1 MKKRMQALFLA
12 LALILVGVWYPT
24 GAAQAEEV
32 GEDIDYAFLNTEEAL
47 VGHMQAQTWGVY
59 LMDGDS
65 SLVKLGT
72 GKAGAGGST
81 SAARNCSISVLVI
94 VERLNNGSWGRWTSW
109 KASKSS
115 DVYIASSQA
124 LTVPT
129 GYYYR
134 VRCTHYA
141 GGDVSSSWTRGLKI

>member
-12 LALILVGVWYPT
+12 LALVLVGVWYP
-24 GAAQAEEV
+24 GDAVQAEEV
-32 GEDIDYAFLNTEEAL
+32 GEDIDYAFLNTEDAL

-59 LMDGDS
+59 LVDGDS
-65 SLVKLGT
+65 SIVKLGT
-72 GKAGAGGST
+72 GKIGAGGT
-81 SAARNCSISVLVI
+81 TTAARNCSISILVI
-94 VERLNNGSWGRWTSW
+94 VERLNNGSWGRLTSW

-115 DVYIASSQA
+115 DVAIASAKA

-141 GGDVSSSWTRGLKI
+141 GGDASSSCTGGLKI

>member
-1 MKKRMQALFLA
+1 MKKRIQALFLA
-12 LALILVGVWYPT
+12 LVLILVGVWYP
-24 GAAQAEEV
+24 GDAVQAEEV
-32 GEDIDYAFLNTEEAL
+32 GEDIDYAFLNTEDAL

-59 LMDGDS
+59 LTAGDS

-81 SAARNCSISVLVI
+81 TAARNCSISVLVV

-141 GGDVSSSWTRGLKI
+141 GGDASSSSTRGLKV

>member
-1 MKKRMQALFLA
+1 MKKRIHALFLA
-12 LALILVGVWYPT
+12 LARVLVGVWYPG
-24 GAAQAEEV
+24 GAVQAEEV
-32 GEDIDYAFLNTEEAL
+32 GEEIDYAFLNTEDAL

-59 LMDGDS
+59 LTAGDS
-65 SLVKLGT
+65 SIVKLGT
-72 GKAGAGGST
+72 GKAGVGGST
-81 SAARNCSISVLVI
+81 SAARKCAISVLVI

-134 VRCTHYA
+134 VRCTHAA
-141 GGDVSSSWTRGLKI
+141 GGDVSSSWTGGLKF

>member
-1 MKKRMQALFLA
+1 MKKRIQALFLA
-12 LALILVGVWYPT
+12 LALILVGVWYPG
-24 GAAQAEEV
+24 GAVQAEEV
-32 GEDIDYAFLNTEEAL
+32 GEDIDYPFLNTEDAL

-59 LMDGDS
+59 LVDGDS
-65 SLVKLGT
+65 SIVKLGT

-81 SAARNCSISVLVI
+81 AAARNCSISVLVI
-94 VERLNNGSWGRWTSW
+94 VERLTNGSWGRWTSW

-115 DVYIASSQA
+115 EVLITTAKA

-134 VRCTHYA
+134 VRCTHAA
-141 GGDVSSSWTRGLKI
+141 GGDVCSSWTRGLQI

>member
-1 MKKRMQALFLA
+1 MKKRIQALFLA
-12 LALILVGVWYPT
+12 LALILVGVWYPG
-24 GAAQAEEV
+24 GAVQAEEV
-32 GEDIDYAFLNTEEAL
+32 GEDIDYPFLNTEDAL

-59 LMDGDS
+59 LTAGDS

-81 SAARNCSISVLVI
+81 SAARKCSISVLVI

-109 KASKSS
+109 KSSKSS

-134 VRCTHYA
+134 VRCTHAA
-141 GGDVSSSWTRGLKI
+141 GGDVSSSWTGGLKF

>member
-32 GEDIDYAFLNTEEAL
+32 GEDIDYSFLNTEEAL

-81 SAARNCSISVLVI
+81 TAARNCSLSVLVV
-94 VERLNNGSWGRWTSW
+94 VERLTNGSWGRWTSW

-115 DVYIASSQA
+115 DVLITTAKA

-141 GGDVSSSWTRGLKI
+141 GGDASSSCTSGLKF

>member
-12 LALILVGVWYPT
+12 LALVLVGVWYPS
-24 GAAQAEEV
+24 GDVQAEEV
-32 GEDIDYAFLNTEEAL
+32 GEDIDYAFLNTEDAL
-47 VGHMQAQTWGVY
+47 VGRTQAQTWGVY
-59 LMDGDS
+59 LTAGDS
-65 SLVKLGT
+65 SIVKLGT

-81 SAARNCSISVLVI
+81 SAARKCSISVLVI

-109 KASKSS
+109 KSSKSS

-134 VRCTHYA
+134 VRCTHAA
-141 GGDVSSSWTRGLKI
+141 GGDVSSSCTSGLKI

>member
-1 MKKRMQALFLA
+1 MKKRIQALFLV
-12 LALILVGVWYPT
+12 LALILVGVWYPS
-24 GAAQAEEV
+24 GAVQAEEV
-32 GEDIDYAFLNTEEAL
+32 GEDIDYAFLNTEDAL

-59 LMDGDS
+59 LMSGDS
-65 SLVKLGT
+65 SIVKLGT

-81 SAARNCSISVLVI
+81 TAARKCSISVLVV
-94 VERLNNGSWGRWTSW
+94 VERLNNGSLGRWTSW

-115 DVYIASSQA
+115 DVLVTTARE

-134 VRCTHYA
+134 VRCTHAA
-141 GGDVSSSWTRGLKI
+141 GGDVSSSWTGGLKI